1 MAGEAAMA
9 TEINNSNL
17 REDNIEEDTTIR
29 GIIVAEIITTTSP
42 IIKVITMVVIS
53 NSSEN
58 SHYK

>member
-17 REDNIEEDTTIR
+17 REDNIEDTTIR